1 MYQALTLFSVFI
13 ASRRAE
19 TIERIVRGLTWF
31 MFDLC
36 KLRRKL
42 ILNNLQIAFGKE
54 KSAEELE
61 KIGRESVYHFLCS
74 LFEIMYSAKNK
85 IHEDI
90 QIIGKENLDRALA
103 PQKGAYVI
111 CCHVGN
117 WEAMGAAYT
126 HSLTPAHVIVKK
138 IGVPSVN
145 RFIEETRDRIGF
157 RYVKREKKGDAY
169 RQIGQILGRNEI
181 VGFVMDQA
189 RPGEP
194 RLPFFGTPAKTNTS
208 FAAIW
213 RRTPAPIVPSFIV
226 RRAFNKH
233 TLYVWPE
240 IAVTTTNDDKA
251 DILSHSQ
258 QFNNTVEAMIRQAP
272 EQYFWMHNRWK

>member
-1 MYQALTLFSVFI
+1 MYQALTIFAGFV
-13 ASRRAE
+13 ASRQIDSIDRIIRAM
-19 TIERIVRGLTWF
+19 TWF

-36 KLRRKL
+36 KFRRKL
-42 ILNNLQIAFGKE
+42 ILSNLHIAFGKE
-54 KSAEELE
+54 KSATELVN
-61 KIGRESVYHFLCS
+61 IGRASVYHFLCS
-74 LFEIMYSAKNK
+74 LFEILYSAKNS
-85 IHEDI
+85 IREDI
-90 QIIGKENLDRALA
+90 QIVGKENLDCALA
-103 PQKGAYVI
+103 PRKGAYVI
-111 CCHVGN
+111 CCHIGN

-126 HSLTPAHVIVKK
+126 HSLTPAYVIVKK
-138 IGVPSVN
+138 IGVASVN

-157 RYVKREKKGDAY
+157 RYVKREKKGDAF

-213 RRTPAPIVPSFIV
+213 RRSPAPIVPSFIV
-226 RRAFNKH
+226 RRSFNKH
-233 TLYVWPE
+233 TLYIWPE
-240 IAVTTTNDDKA
+240 LAIANSEVEKA
-251 DILSHSQ
+251 DILRHSQ
-258 QFNNTVEAMIRQAP
+258 QFNDTVEAMIRQCP